1 MINRQSDSVPRS
13 SGGQWTGPWDTV
25 PTGESTVERTVGHS
39 PYRRLWTVERTVG
52 HRPYQGEWACPS
64 LRHFGATRTRRP
76 DAALAARY
84 TRWVA
89 GR

>member
-1 MINRQSDSVPRS
+1 MVNRQSDSVPRS

-25 PTGESTVERTVGHS
+25 PTGESTVARTV
-39 PYRRLWTVERTVG
+39 R
-52 HRPYQGEWACPS
+52 HRPYQREWACPS